1 MYRPSEF
8 AEKIGVTVH
17 TLQRWDR
24 EGRLVAK
31 RTHTNR
37 RYYTDEDVQRA
48 LGKSYNE
55 QRPTVV
61 YCRVSSVA
69 QKPDLANQRRTLEQ
83 FCAARGIVVDEWI
96 EEIGGGLNFKR
107 KRFLTLVDRVVAG
120 EIGTLVL
127 AHKDRLARFG
137 FDLMEHLCERAG
149 CVLVVMNTESLSP
162 EREMVEDLMTIVHC
176 FSSRLYGLRNYRK
189 SLKKALYE
197 TSFVDDTQSSD
208 TPEPNA

>member
-1 MYRPSEF
+1 MYTPSEF
-8 AEKIGVTVH
+8 GKKVGVTVH

-37 RYYTDEDVQRA
+37 RYYTEEDAQRV
-48 LGKSYNE
+48 LGQSSKE
-55 QRPTVV
+55 QGITVV

-83 FCAARGIVVDEWI
+83 FCAARGMVVDEWI

-107 KRFLTLVDRVVAG
+107 KRFLKLIDRIVGG
-120 EIGTLVL
+120 EVSTLVL
-127 AHKDRLARFG
+127 AHEDRLARFG
-137 FDLMEHLCERAG
+137 FDLMEHLCERVG
-149 CVLVVMNTESLSP
+149 CELVVMNTESLSP

-197 TSFVDDTQSSD
+197 TSFVNDTQSPD
-208 TPEPNA
+208 TSESNA